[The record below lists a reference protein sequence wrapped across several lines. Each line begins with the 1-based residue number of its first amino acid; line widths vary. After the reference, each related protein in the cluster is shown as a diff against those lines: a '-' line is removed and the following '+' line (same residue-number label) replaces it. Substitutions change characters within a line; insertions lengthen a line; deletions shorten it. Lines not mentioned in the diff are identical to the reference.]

1 MKTIEPIHNFK
12 VSDAKKH
19 GMTKAVILYTLR
31 GWVNYKI
38 RTKKGLHKA
47 KNGKKYYF
55 AYASGTALREQL
67 PYLSK
72 DVIRRALKSLEEKN
86 IIISGQF
93 NKVKWDKT
101 NWYSFIGT
109 EIKPENT
116 DNAKCVIDEAK
127 QVIEDA
133 KQVDNTISLD
143 ISSDNLSAEQSSAKK
158 KSSKKFSPS
167 PSLIRKKVLIEKADA
182 AAAQNSP
189 VRVQNIENGVDG
201 LEGTENLTYPK
212 NFNKSE
218 AINKMLSPYKKNGK
232 EIKPQRHVSI
242 VGLFILAKDMEI
254 TSEDQIKSIIKRNIR
269 AASDLKPYSFKK
281 IIKTMK
287 YLKENADF
295 KWTLESVSKFIDEDL
310 EKINKSPGKILGEDV
325 KIKD

>member
-1 MKTIEPIHNFK
+1 MAEVFQRKIKPNIDFSDVAPIDSAN
-12 VSDAKKH
+12 
-19 GMTKAVILYTLR
+19 TLAN
-31 GWVNYKI
+31 GLANTLANTLANGLANGSNSEKPELDSKN
-38 RTKKGLHKA
+38 TKKTGD
-47 KNGKKYYF
+47 NNNNNNNNN
-55 AYASGTALREQL
+55 
-67 PYLSK
+67 
-72 DVIRRALKSLEEKN
+72 N
-86 IIISGQF
+86 I
-93 NKVKWDKT
+93 
-101 NWYSFIGT
+101 
-109 EIKPENT
+109 
-116 DNAKCVIDEAK
+116 
-127 QVIEDA
+127 
-133 KQVDNTISLD
+133 
-143 ISSDNLSAEQSSAKK
+143 SAEQSSAKK